1 MQRYLHYAANFGIIS
16 LLIGIPLG
24 IIDILETLKEVQLM
38 SLNLYIAIYLISII
52 FYVLFIYGFV
62 LLGKKI
68 KNKKLTTASY
78 LLIMGSVTLN
88 LFQILTPFFPKLQ
101 GILYQALVLVALGIV
116 SIVFGRA
123 LIKLQ
128 FQLGKIAKAAGVLN
142 IITGISMITV
152 VLSFVGVILL
162 IPIYMMEIII
172 LFRASKNFD
181 SLY

>member
-78 LLIMGSVTLN
+78 L
-88 LFQILTPFFPKLQ
+88 
-101 GILYQALVLVALGIV
+101 
-116 SIVFGRA
+116 
-123 LIKLQ
+123 
-128 FQLGKIAKAAGVLN
+128 
-142 IITGISMITV
+142 
-152 VLSFVGVILL
+152 
-162 IPIYMMEIII
+162 
-172 LFRASKNFD
+172 
-181 SLY
+181 